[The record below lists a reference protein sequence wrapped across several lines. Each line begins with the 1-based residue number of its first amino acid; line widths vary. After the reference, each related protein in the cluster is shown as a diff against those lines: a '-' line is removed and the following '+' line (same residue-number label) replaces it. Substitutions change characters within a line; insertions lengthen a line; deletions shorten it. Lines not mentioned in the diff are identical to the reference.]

1 MIQAAFEG
9 LIHSAALLIATAF
22 VYDLLTTRY
31 QDRQNFLGKFLIG
44 FLFGIL
50 GMILMLVPWYYV
62 PGIIFD
68 TRSVVISIAGLY
80 FGLIPTLIAMTMT
93 CALRVFQGGAATVT
107 GVSVIIASG
116 MLGIVWRQFRG
127 RDRKEFSVFELY
139 LFGLLVHGVM
149 LTLMFTLPKATAW
162 KVLGVISL
170 PVLIIYPLA
179 TVFFGLLI
187 NFRHRRQQASH
198 NLRESEQRLRLAL
211 EASCQ
216 GIYDFNISTGAII
229 ISDEYARMLGHEPTE
244 YRINF
249 DTWLSQLHPDDRE
262 QTRMAYNEYISG
274 HREAYCQEFRMRTCS
289 GDWKWIYST
298 GKVVER
304 GEQGRPVRMLGTHKD
319 ISEQKKNV
327 ARLEYLATHDVLTGL
342 ANRVLLRDR
351 LEQSIFFAQRSR
363 RLVAVLLMDLDRFK
377 VINDCLGHDSG
388 DEILKQVAMRLRE
401 SVREADTVAR
411 FGGDEFVILL
421 AEVANIKDV
430 EPVAEKIL
438 HCLSRPYHLC
448 GRELTITGS
457 LGISIYPNDDADSE
471 NLIRH
476 ADIAMY
482 RAKEETNSF
491 CFYAPGMG
499 LLSSETMELEVDLR
513 RALERGELAVHY
525 QPKVD
530 LATGRIIGSEALLR
544 WHHPQKGMISPSRFI
559 PMAEETGLILPIGEW
574 VLMEVCRQVGIWQ
587 RQGFPPLPVAV
598 NLSARQFRK
607 NDLVD
612 TMRRIFAETGTE
624 PGLLELELTES
635 MIMHDPE
642 AAVATMQQLKKLGV
656 KLALDDFGTGYS
668 SLNYLRRFPVDCLKI
683 DKTFIRDVPGDSSAA
698 AVAASIVAI
707 AQRLGLS
714 SIAEGVETREQLDFL
729 VECGCD
735 GFQGFLFSAAVLGE
749 EFSAILRSAQPI
761 KGNACKPLGRVTT
774 NN

>member
-1 MIQAAFEG
+1 
-9 LIHSAALLIATAF
+9 
-22 VYDLLTTRY
+22 
-31 QDRQNFLGKFLIG
+31 
-44 FLFGIL
+44 
-50 GMILMLVPWYYV
+50 
-62 PGIIFD
+62 
-68 TRSVVISIAGLY
+68 
-80 FGLIPTLIAMTMT
+80 
-93 CALRVFQGGAATVT
+93 
-107 GVSVIIASG
+107 
-116 MLGIVWRQFRG
+116 
-127 RDRKEFSVFELY
+127 
-139 LFGLLVHGVM
+139 
-149 LTLMFTLPKATAW
+149 
-162 KVLGVISL
+162 
-170 PVLIIYPLA
+170 
-179 TVFFGLLI
+179 
-187 NFRHRRQQASH
+187 
-198 NLRESEQRLRLAL
+198 
-211 EASCQ
+211 
-216 GIYDFNISTGAII
+216 
-229 ISDEYARMLGHEPTE
+229 
-244 YRINF
+244 
-249 DTWLSQLHPDDRE
+249 
-262 QTRMAYNEYISG
+262 
-274 HREAYCQEFRMRTCS
+274 MRTRS

-304 GEQGRPVRMLGTHKD
+304 DEQGRPMRMLGTHKD

-351 LEQSIFFAQRSR
+351 LEQSILFAQRSR
-363 RLVAVLLMDLDRFK
+363 RLVAVLLIDLDRFK

-388 DEILKQVAMRLRE
+388 DEILKKVARRLRE

-421 AEVANIKDV
+421 AEVADIKDV

-438 HCLSRPYHLC
+438 HCLSRPYHLS

-499 LLSSETMELEVDLR
+499 LLSSETMELEADLR

-574 VLMEVCRQVGIWQ
+574 VLLEVCRQIGIWQ
-587 RQGFPPLPVAV
+587 RQGFAPLPVAV

-612 TMRRIFAETGTE
+612 SMQRIFVETGTE

-683 DKTFIRDVPGDSSAA
+683 DKSFIRDVPGDPSAA

-729 VECGCD
+729 VDSGCD
-735 GFQGFLFSAAVLGE
+735 GFQGFLFSAPVLGE
-749 EFSAILRSAQPI
+749 EFSAILRSAQPSQR
-761 KGNACKPLGRVTT
+761 NETERNSLVTP
-774 NN
+774 